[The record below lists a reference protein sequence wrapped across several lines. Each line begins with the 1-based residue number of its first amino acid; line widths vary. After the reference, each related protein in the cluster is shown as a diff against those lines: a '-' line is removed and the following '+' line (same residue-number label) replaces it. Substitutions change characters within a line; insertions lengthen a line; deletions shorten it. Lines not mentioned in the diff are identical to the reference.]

1 MADVEKKEKQEE
13 AKPGRTG
20 VVTDEDV
27 RKLYE
32 TFRRYKEGKQVL
44 DQRIKSAESW
54 YKAQHWKE
62 LHKEQDEPA
71 SAYLFNMLI
80 NKHADAMDNF
90 PAPNVLP
97 QEESDQETANMLS
110 KIIPTIL
117 DKCNYEKA
125 YSDGWWSK
133 LKTGTAAF
141 GVFWNPGIDNG
152 LGDVDVKEIDMLN
165 LYWEPGVHDLEQ
177 SKYVFVTALKDNDDL
192 LAQYPF
198 LEGPGTD
205 ETPQTHYDSED
216 YVDRTNQTSVYDCY
230 YKKQIGSRTV
240 IHYIKFIE
248 GRLLYASEND
258 ENCVNGFY
266 ENDEY
271 PIKLDVM
278 FPEKET
284 PAGFGYLDVMK
295 DPQMFIDKMDGII
308 LRHAKRTSQPR
319 WFVTDGV
326 GLNEEEFLGEGPI
339 VHVQGTVSDD
349 RLRQQQLA
357 GLDSAIY
364 NRLAGKIDE
373 IKETSG
379 NTDYAQGTTSSVTA
393 ASAIAAL
400 QEASGKLS
408 RDMIRM
414 TYNTYSCMVR
424 LVIERIRQF
433 YNEPRTFRVI
443 GANGETEWPQFSNQM
458 MRAQPQNA
466 IAGVEFGERKPTYDI
481 KVSAQKASPYS
492 KVAQNE
498 LAKELYSAGVF
509 NPELSDQALAMLQM
523 MDFDGKDLVIQRV
536 SQNGT
541 MYQQIQ
547 QLQQTVMQL
556 ATIVDA
562 QNGST
567 IAQNVAASMGQG
579 EPNTG
584 QMAAGSTSTNSLGDP
599 VDTKGI
605 VANAKEKAA
614 SRASVS

>member
-1 MADVEKKEKQEE
+1 MADVTKKTVDTQL
-13 AKPGRTG
+13 RSTG
-20 VVTDEDV
+20 AITDEDIK
-27 RKLYE
+27 KLYKV
-32 TFRRYKEGKQVL
+32 FQDYSEGKQVL
-44 DQRIKSAESW
+44 NQRIKSAESW

-62 LHKEQDEPA
+62 LRKEEDEPA

-97 QEESDQETANMLS
+97 QEESDQETASMLS
-110 KIIPTIL
+110 KIVPTIL
-117 DKCNYEKA
+117 EKCNYEKA

-133 LKTGTAAF
+133 LKTGTSAF

-152 LGDVDVKEIDMLN
+152 LGDVDVKEIDMMN
-165 LYWEPGVHDLEQ
+165 LYWEPGIRDLEQ
-177 SKYVFVTALKDNDDL
+177 SKYIFVTALKDNDDL
-192 LAQYPF
+192 MMQYPF

-205 ETPQTHYDSED
+205 ETPQTHYESED

-248 GRLLYASEND
+248 GHLLYASEND
-258 ENCVNGFY
+258 ENCTNGFY

-278 FPEKET
+278 FPEKES

-319 WFVTDGV
+319 WFVTDGL
-326 GLNEEEFLGEGPI
+326 GLNEEEFLGDGPI
-339 VHVQGTVSDD
+339 VHVQGMVSDD

-357 GLDSAIY
+357 GLDSAVY

-379 NTDYAQGTTSSVTA
+379 NTSYAQGTTSSVTA

-414 TYNTYSCMVR
+414 TYNTYSCLVR

-443 GANGETEWPQFSNQM
+443 GDNGETTWPKFSNQM
-458 MRAQPQNA
+458 MRSQTQGG

-536 SQNGT
+536 SQNGI

-567 IAQNVAASMGQG
+567 IAQNVAASMGRG

>member
-1 MADVEKKEKQEE
+1 MADVTKKTVDTQ
-13 AKPGRTG
+13 PGRTRAI
-20 VVTDEDV
+20 TDEDIK
-27 RKLYE
+27 KLYKV
-32 TFRRYKEGKQVL
+32 FQDYSKSKQVL
-44 DQRIKSAESW
+44 NQRIKSAESW

-62 LHKEQDEPA
+62 LRKEEDEPA
-71 SAYLFNMLI
+71 SAYLFNMII

-97 QEESDQETANMLS
+97 QEESDQETASMLS
-110 KIIPTIL
+110 KIIPAIL
-117 DKCNYEKA
+117 EKRNYEKT

-133 LKTGTAAF
+133 LKTGTSAF
-141 GVFWNPGIDNG
+141 GVFWNSGIDNG
-152 LGDVDVKEIDMLN
+152 MGDVDVKEIDMMD
-165 LYWEPGVHDLEQ
+165 LYWEPGIRDLEQ
-177 SKYVFVTALKDNDDL
+177 SKYIFVTALKDNDDL

-205 ETPQTHYDSED
+205 ETPQTHYESED
-216 YVDRTNQTSVYDCY
+216 YVDRINQTSVYDCY

-248 GRLLYASEND
+248 GHLLYASEND
-258 ENCVNGFY
+258 ENCVSGFY

-278 FPEKET
+278 FPEKES
-284 PAGFGYLDVMK
+284 PAGFGYVDVMK
-295 DPQMFIDKMDGII
+295 DPQMFIDEMDGII
-308 LRHAKRTSQPR
+308 LRHAKRVSKPR
-319 WFVTDGV
+319 WFVADGL
-326 GLNEEEFLGEGPI
+326 GMNEEEFLGDGPI
-339 VHVQGTVSDD
+339 VHVQGMVSDD

-357 GLDSAIY
+357 GLDPAVY
-364 NRLAGKIDE
+364 NRLQGKIDE

-379 NTDYAQGTTSSVTA
+379 NTSYAQGATSSVTA

-443 GANGETEWPQFSNQM
+443 GEHGEMTWPQFSNQM
-458 MRAQPQNA
+458 MRPQTQRG
-466 IAGVEFGERKPTYDI
+466 IAGVEFGKRKPTYDI

-498 LAKELYSAGVF
+498 MAKELYSAGVF

-579 EPNTG
+579 QTQAG
-584 QMAAGSTSTNSLGDP
+584 QMAAGSTSTNSLGDL